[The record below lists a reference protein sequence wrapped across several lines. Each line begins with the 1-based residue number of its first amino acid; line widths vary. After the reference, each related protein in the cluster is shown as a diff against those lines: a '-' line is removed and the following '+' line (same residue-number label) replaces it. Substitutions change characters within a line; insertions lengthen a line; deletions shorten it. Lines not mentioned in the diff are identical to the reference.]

1 MYQEEKGSI
10 KKVLSKPM
18 IFENQNTIEVI
29 DDAIKEMEILEESD
43 DSEEEESVCGG
54 KKKQEI
60 SL

>member
-1 MYQEEKGSI
+1 
-10 KKVLSKPM
+10 M